1 MTHDDV
7 RRPMSK
13 AHLSDSSDLQMFI
26 FSRKYIL
33 MLTEKKKFSIQAFE
47 EHRNLFKCFIRELN
61 DVIEKNKEKRLEVHK
76 R

>member
-13 AHLSDSSDLQMFI
+13 AHLSDSSDLQMLI

-33 MLTEKKKFSIQAFE
+33 MLTEKK
-47 EHRNLFKCFIRELN
+47 
-61 DVIEKNKEKRLEVHK
+61 
-76 R
+76 